1 MLNKQ
6 GAKMQKILLTLVIAM
21 IAITP
26 VSAQTATKALVD
38 PGMTPDNFFYFIDGW
53 GESIDLLFT
62 FNKESKVEK
71 ELLIAE
77 EKLAEARAMAE
88 KDNEKALEKAQAKY
102 EKIMERTTKRA
113 KEMAKGKENALMKIE
128 EAIMRHQTKMNEV
141 LSKVP
146 DQAKESIQKAI
157 ENSNKGYQQAR
168 ESVSKETPS
177 ANANAGIGLEAP
189 ITNKEQAGKQN

>member
-1 MLNKQ
+1 
-6 GAKMQKILLTLVIAM
+6 MQKILLTLVIAM

>member
-1 MLNKQ
+1 
-6 GAKMQKILLTLVIAM
+6 MQKILLTLVIAM

-26 VSAQTATKALVD
+26 VSAQTATEALVD

>member
-6 GAKMQKILLTLVIAM
+6 GIKMQKILLTLVIAM

-26 VSAQTATKALVD
+26 VNAQTATKALVD

-53 GESIDLLFT
+53 GESIDVLFT

-88 KDNEKALEKAQAKY
+88 KGNEKALEKAQAKY

-157 ENSNKGYQQAR
+157 ENSDKGYQQAR
-168 ESVSKETPS
+168 ESISKETPS